1 MSMSGESPQLHD
13 RLLVSEDRFRLL
25 FEDAPV
31 AYHEIDS
38 AGRIARVNRAE
49 CAMLGY
55 DRSELIGKGIW
66 EIVSPGDSKGIRSL
80 TLQKLAGSAR
90 LTPFQAK
97 FLRKDGAAVTV
108 GLYENLIQDER
119 GAVVGIRGILVNI
132 SEREQTI
139 EALLSSELKYR
150 DLFDN
155 VIDGVYQSAPNG
167 RVVTANPALVQMLGY
182 SSESEFLESDRGE
195 ITILPESRAMRGAE
209 LERNGELR
217 NCELKLRTKD
227 GRLITVLENARAVR
241 DPAGVIA
248 YYEGTLTDITG
259 RVQAQQELTE
269 ERDFTSAIID
279 AAGSLIVVLDPN
291 GRIIRFNRACEQ
303 TSGYSFEEVQGR
315 AFWDILI
322 IPEEV
327 AALQEIFARLREG
340 SGSIKHENHWATRSG
355 DLRLFDWSNVPL
367 RDKQGATAYI
377 ISTGLDITER
387 RRAEQALRASEQR
400 YRDLF
405 ENANDIVYTHD
416 LRGAFTSINT
426 AAERITGYSRS
437 EAMKMNIADILA
449 PEYAD
454 EVRQGMESKL
464 GGDGPTTFEFDIIS
478 KSGERVSLEVSTR
491 LQLENGQP
499 IGIHGV
505 ARDITDRKQ
514 AEEKLESYARE
525 LARKNEELATALAS
539 AKEATELKGRF
550 LATMSHEIRTPM
562 NGIAGMTD
570 LLISTRLDAEQLEYA
585 QAVRHSA
592 EALLTVINDIL
603 DISKIEAGKLK
614 LDRTIFDPH
623 AVMEEVIDLLTP
635 RAAAKGLRLGCG
647 AQQELPRIILGDSGR
662 LRQILLNLI
671 GNAVKFTDEGE
682 VSVTATLAAMSPDRA
697 LVRFSVRDTGI
708 GISPESCAK
717 LFESFVQGDSS
728 TTRKYGGTGLGL
740 AISKQLVEMMEGR
753 IEVESELGS
762 GATFTFEVPFETY
775 VPSDSLGDCR
785 VLVVDDH
792 AESAAMTGEYLRL
805 LGCRSEVSARSGVLS
820 RLRMAAASGDP
831 FGVILFDMSSPGS
844 EFSALNETIAGDP
857 ATAGILRIGCSDTPI
872 RGDSGLRMSGFA
884 GILQKPIDP
893 ALLHDTLIAAL
904 EERRG
909 TP

>member
-1 MSMSGESPQLHD
+1 MSISGESPPLRD
-13 RLLVSEDRFRLL
+13 RLLQSEERFRLL

-31 AYHEIDS
+31 AYHEIDRT
-38 AGRIARVNRAE
+38 GRIMRINRAE

-66 EIVSPGDSKGIRSL
+66 EIVSPEDQSRIRSL

-90 LTPFQAK
+90 LTPFQAR
-97 FLRKDGAAVTV
+97 FMRRDGTPVTV
-108 GLYENLIQDER
+108 GLYENLIEDES
-119 GAVVGIRGILVNI
+119 GAIVGMRGILVNV

-139 EALLSSELKYR
+139 EALFSSELKYR

-155 VIDGVYQSAPNG
+155 VIDGVYQSGPDG
-167 RVVTANPALVQMLGY
+167 RILTANPALLQMLGY
-182 SSESEFLESDRGE
+182 ISESEFLETAGGE
-195 ITILPESRAMRGAE
+195 LSILPEFRAVREGE
-209 LERNGELR
+209 LERHGELR
-217 NCELKLRTKD
+217 NCELKLRAKD

-241 DPAGVIA
+241 DPSGVIS
-248 YYEGTLTDITG
+248 YYEGTLTNVTG

-303 TSGYSFEEVQGR
+303 ISGYSFEEVRGL

-327 AALQEIFARLREG
+327 AALKDIFARLRER
-340 SGSIKHENHWATRSG
+340 SESIKHENHWATRSG
-355 DLRLFDWSNVPL
+355 ELRLFDWSNVPL
-367 RDKQGATAYI
+367 RDKLGATAYI

-387 RRAEQALRASEQR
+387 RRAERALRASEQR

-426 AAERITGYSRS
+426 AAERITGYNRS
-437 EAMKMNIADILA
+437 EAMKMNIAEILA
-449 PEYAD
+449 PEYT
-454 EVRQGMESKL
+454 EIVRQGMESKL

-478 KSGERVSLEVSTR
+478 KSGKRVSLEVSTR

-505 ARDITDRKQ
+505 ARDITDRKV

-525 LARKNEELATALAS
+525 LARKNDELASALAG
-539 AKEATELKGRF
+539 AKEATELKSRF

-603 DISKIEAGKLK
+603 DISKIEAGKLR
-614 LDRTIFDPH
+614 LDRTIFDPR
-623 AVMEEVIDLLTP
+623 AVIEEVIDLLAP
-635 RAAAKGLRLGCG
+635 RAAVKGLRLECE
-647 AQQELPRIILGDSGR
+647 AQRELPRIILGDSGR

-682 VSVTATLAAMSPDRA
+682 VSVTATLAGLSADRA
-697 LVRFSVRDTGI
+697 YVHFSVCDTGI
-708 GISPESCAK
+708 GISPENCAH

-740 AISKQLVEMMEGR
+740 AISKQLVEMMGGK

-762 GATFTFEVPFETY
+762 GATFRFEVPFERY
-775 VPSDSLGDCR
+775 VPEDSLKDCR
-785 VLVVDDH
+785 ALVVDEDT
-792 AESAAMTGEYLRL
+792 ESAAVTGEYLRL
-805 LGCRSEVSARSGVLS
+805 LGCRSDAATRSEALAK
-820 RLRMAAASGDP
+820 LREAAAAGDP
-831 FGVILFDMSSPGS
+831 FAIVLFDMSSPGA
-844 EFSALNETIAGDP
+844 EFSALNEAIASDRAISGL
-857 ATAGILRIGCSDTPI
+857 LRIGCCDSPI
-872 RGDSGLRMSGFA
+872 RGDSGLRTFGFA

-904 EERRG
+904 EERG
-909 TP
+909 GGA